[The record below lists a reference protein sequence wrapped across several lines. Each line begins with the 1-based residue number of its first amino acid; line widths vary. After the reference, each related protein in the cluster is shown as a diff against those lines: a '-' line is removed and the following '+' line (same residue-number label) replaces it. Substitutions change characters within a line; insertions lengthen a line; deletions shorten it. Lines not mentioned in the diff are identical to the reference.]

1 MESAVLW
8 LVLSPRRGTYG
19 TSWAS
24 RTRKR
29 CSSMMPP
36 CRIPAYLVTPSTQSS
51 VGKEALGS
59 IQQVFPPPCSSVGLS
74 ATQFQHG
81 PAPLRREAQ
90 RESVASRAPPRKD
103 LGRLCPK
110 QLVCPLGEGH
120 GKFQQGA
127 GALKYILQ
135 QLRGYRVLVQ
145 GGNTVVVTYISR
157 QGQLHSRRLNRLT
170 VQTSWETQ
178 GMETPP

>member
-1 MESAVLW
+1 ML
-8 LVLSPRRGTYG
+8 
-19 TSWAS
+19 
-24 RTRKR
+24 
-29 CSSMMPP
+29 
-36 CRIPAYLVTPSTQSS
+36 
-51 VGKEALGS
+51 
-59 IQQVFPPPCSSVGLS
+59 GLS